1 MECSDDGGGCPWF
14 RSGRGGRPMGSME
27 RDNYCKI
34 RMKHCVSMKG
44 INREQEI
51 TSSFYGAGGM
61 EVFYLTSIRHS
72 VKLCTSSY
80 IQEKLAPVGLLHAS
94 SVLVIIA

>member
-1 MECSDDGGGCPWF
+1 MNPIS
-14 RSGRGGRPMGSME
+14 SME
-27 RDNYCKI
+27 RDNREI
-34 RMKHCVSMKG
+34 RMKQCDSTKG

-51 TSSFYGAGGM
+51 TGFYGAGGM

-80 IQEKLAPVGLLHAS
+80 IQEKLAPVSLLHAC
-94 SVLVIIA
+94 SVLVKIA

>member
-1 MECSDDGGGCPWF
+1 MNPI
-14 RSGRGGRPMGSME
+14 GSME
-27 RDNYCKI
+27 RDNHEI
-34 RMKHCVSMKG
+34 RMKHCVSTKG
-44 INREQEI
+44 INGEQEI
-51 TSSFYGAGGM
+51 TGFYGAGGM

>member
-1 MECSDDGGGCPWF
+1 MSPI
-14 RSGRGGRPMGSME
+14 GSME
-27 RDNYCKI
+27 RDNCKI
-34 RMKHCVSMKG
+34 RLKHCVSTKD

-51 TSSFYGAGGM
+51 TGFYGAGGM

>member
-1 MECSDDGGGCPWF
+1 
-14 RSGRGGRPMGSME
+14 MGSME

-51 TSSFYGAGGM
+51 TSFYGAGGM
-61 EVFYLTSIRHS
+61 EVFYLTSIRHFLPVPTFRKNWHQLVS
-72 VKLCTSSY
+72 CM
-80 IQEKLAPVGLLHAS
+80 LAQYW
-94 SVLVIIA
+94 